1 MPTAI
6 PDIILLDDATG
17 TGAGNGVGIQGQGM
31 RYQNRTGVANTAR
44 FPTKFKVHAQ
54 LVDVTTGAS
63 ATILI
68 EESDD
73 DSTYTT
79 NATIALVIGADD
91 PNQVAAQMGNGFL
104 VSTQKRY
111 VRANLSALTGG
122 SAPAVNAYMT
132 LGTYGV

>member
-17 TGAGNGVGIQGQGM
+17 TGAGNGVGLQGQGM
-31 RYQNRTGVANTAR
+31 RYQNKTGVANTAR
-44 FPTKFKVHAQ
+44 FPTKFKVHAT
-54 LVDVTTGAS
+54 LRDSTTGAS
-63 ATILI
+63 ATVLI

-79 NATIALVIGADD
+79 LATIPLVIGTND
-91 PNQVAAQMGNGFL
+91 PDQVGAQDGNGFL
-104 VSTQKRY
+104 CSTQKRY
-111 VRANLSALTGG
+111 VRGNVSAIAGG
-122 SAPAVNAYMT
+122 SAPAVDAYMT